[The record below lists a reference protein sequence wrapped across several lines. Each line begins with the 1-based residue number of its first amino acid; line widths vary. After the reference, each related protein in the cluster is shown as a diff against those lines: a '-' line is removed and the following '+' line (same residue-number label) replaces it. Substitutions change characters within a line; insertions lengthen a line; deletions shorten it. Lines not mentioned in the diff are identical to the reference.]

1 MFHELTIGDQV
12 TKGSPEDVTIANV
25 ELLNAN
31 NIQSGDGAMYRYDPS
46 MPPFHLIPYFFSI
59 TR

>member
-31 NIQSGDGAMYRYDPS
+31 NIQSGDGAMYRYDPPR
-46 MPPFHLIPYFFSI
+46 PPFLLMYFFSI